1 MRPHKHPRQWRSLV
15 IGVLSLALA
24 TGIAVPVT
32 TTHAMAQ
39 NHDSGTSVTRYGD
52 ADRYATALRVAEQVV
67 ADAGGTAEWAVMVS
81 GTSWPDAVLASSL
94 AGALGAPLVLTRPG
108 ELLVEVQR
116 FLKATKVTRVII
128 VGADVAPGVSAGVV
142 SKLKALG
149 YRTERVAGANRYSTG
164 VSAAERL
171 GSILQ
176 AGNSSSPR
184 VGEMPGL
191 GRTAIVAS
199 GEVFVDALVSGP
211 VAARGRHPVLLT
223 PPDQLHPEV
232 AAYLSAADVEH
243 VVLMGGTAAL
253 GASVETG
260 LRSLGLSVTRLAGT
274 TRFETA
280 VAMADLVAG
289 RYASQAGKP
298 CFDRGQIGLARARVP
313 FDSFSAAPLLAR
325 RCASLLLTYPTSTNS
340 ATRGHLDAAR
350 GSLAATGGDQ
360 LQLLV
365 FGGTAAVT
373 PGVVSAY
380 ITAEAPAT
388 KSSTR
393 DQCGPGDGS
402 RIDLAVTD
410 LIENVVWNR
419 DCSAMAWTNIDRELW
434 IAKGDGSRAKRL
446 LHDFGKLR
454 APVWSPDG
462 SKIAIASLRG
472 VGPTAD
478 EQIHVLNADGSGV
491 TQITHGSSSHTSPS
505 WSPNGNRLLFL
516 REAPTTGAAAAATSP
531 EYTLV
536 IADADGR
543 NKRQLP
549 RLVHDASEPVW
560 SPDGRKIAYFSRPL
574 INNMYEIWVMNA
586 DGTGSRFM
594 TFADRKRGVSWSP
607 DSTRIA
613 AYRRPDPGRNRDAEI
628 VIADLLG
635 RSEHTLPIDES
646 LLAEYSLP
654 SRAPQWSPDSRRL
667 FFHTAASNPYRY
679 RRPAENW
686 MQLDEA
692 PQRATRFV
700 STCKPK
706 SQTGKHTAGFPL
718 PQWARSS
725 TGTLR
730 VAVLFVDFPDARAPY
745 STQAELDSSQY
756 YFEHYLEHSSGGR
769 LDVEIVPHH
778 VWLRAEHEV
787 SHFKN
792 ESFYRG
798 LLDQRISEHAVQLAD
813 AAFDFSEIDIVMTV
827 MPSELF
833 GDGGNEGPQVTA
845 DGNTMRSMRINH
857 RREGGAI
864 SPGQALYPSV
874 NPWGYIAAHETI
886 HSFGLADLYWEHT
899 IGFRL
904 WPIGHPLAPPELP
917 EGEWWALTEFGMMQ
931 LNGYNRVPFG
941 GPSRDRRR
949 EMLAWSKWQL
959 GWLDPDQIECITDDT
974 ATVRLRPAA
983 EPGRGTAMAAV
994 QTSANSVIVVESR
1007 RLVGYDTPSEFR
1019 REQVAAGHDHPQLLA
1034 EGVLVYTVNSLLNEH
1049 PASLAED
1056 NGRGYLSRFPLL
1068 DVGDSVDVAG
1078 YTISVTADNGDE
1090 HVVSIRNNG

>member
-1 MRPHKHPRQWRSLV
+1 M
-15 IGVLSLALA
+15 
-24 TGIAVPVT
+24 AVPVT
-32 TTHAMAQ
+32 TAPAMAQ
-39 NHDSGTSVTRYGD
+39 NRDSGTSVTRYGD

-94 AGALGAPLVLTRPG
+94 AGALEAPLVLTPPE
-108 ELLVEVQR
+108 ELLADVQR
-116 FLKATKVTRVII
+116 FLKDTKVTRVIV
-128 VGADVAPGVSAGVV
+128 VGATAAPGVSTGVV
-142 SKLKALG
+142 SKLRALG
-149 YRTERVAGANRYSTG
+149 YRTERVAGDDRYSTG

-184 VGEMPGL
+184 VGEMPSL

-211 VAARGRHPVLLT
+211 VAALGRHPVLLT

-232 AAYLSAADVEH
+232 AAYLSDADVEH

-325 RCASLLLTYPTSTNS
+325 RCASLLLTYPTSTNP

-350 GSLAATGGDQ
+350 GSLAAAGGDQ

-373 PGVVSAY
+373 PAVVSAY
-380 ITAEAPAT
+380 IAAETPAK

-434 IAKGDGSRAKRL
+434 IAKGDGSGAKRL

-491 TQITHGSSSHTSPS
+491 TQITHGPSSHTSPS
-505 WSPNGNRLLFL
+505 WSPNGDRLLFL
-516 REAPTTGAAAAATSP
+516 REARLDGATPAAASRQL
-531 EYTLV
+531 TLV
-536 IADADGR
+536 IADASGKNER
-543 NKRQLP
+543 LLPQLS
-549 RLVHDASEPVW
+549 HKATEPAW
-560 SPDGRKIAYFSRPL
+560 SPDGAKIAYFADSVR
-574 INNMYEIWVMNA
+574 NNLFEIRVMNA
-586 DGTGSRFM
+586 NGTGSRIVS
-594 TFADRKRGVSWSP
+594 FADRKRGVSWSH

-613 AYRRPDPGRNRDAEI
+613 AYRRTDPGKNRDAEMVI
-628 VIADLLG
+628 VDLVG
-635 RSEHTLPIDES
+635 GTERTLPIDES

-654 SRAPQWSPDSRRL
+654 SRAPQWSPDGRRL
-667 FFHTAASNPYRY
+667 FFHSAASNPYRY

-686 MQLDEA
+686 MQFDEA
-692 PQRATRFV
+692 PPRFV
-700 STCKPK
+700 PTCKPK
-706 SQTGKHTAGFPL
+706 SRAGSHTAGFPL

-730 VAVLFVDFPDARAPY
+730 VAVLFVDFPDANVPY
-745 STQAELDSSQY
+745 STQAELDSSQN
-756 YFEHYLEHSSGGR
+756 FEQYLEDSSGGR

-787 SHFKN
+787 SHFEN
-792 ESFYRG
+792 ENFYRG
-798 LLDQRISEHAVQLAD
+798 LLGQEIGEHAVRLAD

-827 MPSELF
+827 MPSGLF
-833 GDGGNEGPQVTA
+833 GGGGNEGPEITA
-845 DGNTMRSMRINH
+845 DGNTMRSIRINH
-857 RREGGAI
+857 RYEG
-864 SPGQALYPSV
+864 SPELPPDLLPPGELLSPSV
-874 NPWGYIAAHETI
+874 QPWGYIAAHETV
-886 HSFGLADLYWEHT
+886 HSLGLADLYWEHT
-899 IGFRL
+899 LGFRL

-917 EGEWWALTEFGMMQ
+917 EGESWVLIEFGIMQ
-931 LNGYNRVPFG
+931 LNGFDRVASG
-941 GPSRDRRR
+941 GGSADRRR

-959 GWLDPDQIECITDDT
+959 GWLDPNQVECVTGDV
-974 ATVRLRPAA
+974 AAVRLRPAA
-983 EPGRGTAMAAV
+983 EPKNGTAMAAV
-994 QTSANSVIVVESR
+994 QLSPNSVIVVESR
-1007 RLVGYDTPSEFR
+1007 RLVGHDMPSDPLRSLIADGFLN
-1019 REQVAAGHDHPQLLA
+1019 PQYLN
-1034 EGVLVYTVNSLLNEH
+1034 EGVLVYTVDSLLNEH
-1049 PASLAED
+1049 PASLAQD
-1056 NGRGYLSRFPLL
+1056 NGRGYLSGFPLL
-1068 DVGDSVDVAG
+1068 GVGDSVDVAG
-1078 YTISVTADNGDE
+1078 YTITVTADTGDE
-1090 HVVSIRNNG
+1090 HVVSIRKSG